1 MTFKFRV
8 FLILVVVVVI
18 SGGLHL
24 QQQLESTR
32 RYLESQLGQSA
43 QDAAHHVGMWLQ
55 DPLAADDLVLVE
67 TRLAAFF
74 DSGYYQTVRL
84 SRLDGSVLFERQ
96 ATQAL
101 DSTPD
106 WFVRLLPIT
115 PALQNS
121 EISDGWRRI
130 AIIEVRGNAGLA
142 YAHLW
147 RAAVETVSTTTLVA
161 FMALVLGLLMLAWVL
176 RPLREMAL
184 QAEAIGRGEFPL
196 IGEGRRPPEFAAVV
210 SAMNR
215 MTQTV
220 QRTFANLSQQAER
233 FREEAYHDA
242 ETGLGNRR
250 AFEAA
255 LERELLDD
263 QSPNGSLL
271 LVNLVQL
278 EAWRQQRG
286 GGAVVAAIRQV
297 AELVATLARDQHGR
311 AFRPNMG
318 EFAVILEL
326 DDCARLERLA
336 DELAARCA
344 AVLGVDDVAVV
355 GTNYI
360 TGELRGAVMMRLDSA
375 LRQRGEGQVGR
386 IVAAGVQRTGGDG
399 SPNRREQIRTLLA
412 GELLSLQAQPIVHP
426 AARQHPLMHEVLL
439 RFAGGSEGLTLVDL
453 LSEVHRFGLA
463 AELDRRVIGLAMQQ
477 LATLADNVRLAINLM
492 PASLADDQF
501 LVWLD
506 STLQRQPGLAR
517 RLAFEVPEVAVAR
530 SKPLVM
536 QLAQV
541 LATHHSGLTIEH
553 VGVAAAPFIYLRDL
567 KPQQIK
573 IDGRYLRAIPDEK
586 EKWQFIRALIQ
597 MGQGL
602 GIAVLAEQVE
612 SEEELHQLAGLGI
625 DGVQGYGV
633 ARPAP
638 LDSVS

>member
-32 RYLESQLGQSA
+32 SYLESQLSQSA

-55 DPLAADDLVLVE
+55 DPLAAEDLVLVE

-96 ATQAL
+96 TTEAL
-101 DSTPD
+101 DRTPD
-106 WFVRLLPIT
+106 WFVRLLPIN
-115 PALQNS
+115 PAMQSS

-130 AIIEVRGNAGLA
+130 ALIEVRGNAGLA

-147 RAAVETVSTTTLVA
+147 RAALETVSTTTLVA
-161 FMALVLGLLMLAWVL
+161 FMALVLGLLMLTWVL

-184 QAEAIGRGEFPL
+184 QAEAIGRGEFPQ

-255 LERELLDD
+255 LDRELLDD
-263 QSPNGSLL
+263 QSPNGALL

-297 AELVATLARDQHGR
+297 AELVATLASDQHGR

-318 EFAVILEL
+318 EFAILLEL
-326 DDCARLERLA
+326 DDGGRLEQLA
-336 DELAARCA
+336 EQLAARCA
-344 AVLGVDDVAVV
+344 AVLAVDDVAVV

-360 TGELRGAVMMRLDSA
+360 TGEQRSAVMMRLDSA
-375 LRQRGEGQVGR
+375 LRQRGDGRGPRVLVAGGQR
-386 IVAAGVQRTGGDG
+386 PSSDG
-399 SPNRREQIRTLLA
+399 SSSRRDQIRALLA
-412 GELLSLQAQPIVHP
+412 GDLLSLQAQPIVHP
-426 AARQHPLMHEVLL
+426 ASRQQPLMHEVLL
-439 RFAGGSEGLTLVDL
+439 RFGGGSAGLTLVDL
-453 LSEVHRFGLA
+453 LSEVQRFGLA
-463 AELDRRVIGLAMQQ
+463 SELDRRVISLAMQQ
-477 LATLADNVRLAINLM
+477 LSTLADSTRLAINLM
-492 PASLADDQF
+492 PASLADESF
-501 LVWLD
+501 LQWLD
-506 STLQRQPGLAR
+506 LTLQRQPAVAR
-517 RLAFEVPEVAVAR
+517 RLAFEVPEVAIAR
-530 SKPLVM
+530 SKPLVV
-536 QLAQV
+536 QLARI
-541 LATHHSGLTIEH
+541 LAAHHSGLTIEH

-567 KPQQIK
+567 KPQRIK

-612 SEEELHQLAGLGI
+612 SEEELNQLAALGI

-633 ARPAP
+633 ARPAA
-638 LDSVS
+638 LDKVG